1 MAILEKGRMADG
13 VMALAGG
20 MDSGR
25 SPALL
30 PKTQVAYAQN
40 VTFRGGYAK
49 TRPSFERIP
58 LATSDPATAM
68 LAAKFQGSG
77 YYEESNTA
85 AHMIVVAGGN
95 VYKLTPPT
103 SGINWTVADITGG
116 VTVSATRERVH
127 MIQADEYLIIQ
138 DGTNSPYIYSDTA
151 SGTWPQASSA
161 TANRVPVGTG
171 PMAYGNGRLWVAQ
184 GRNFV
189 AGDILGGTTGI
200 LKFTENTLLAGG
212 GSFTVSVGSGDI
224 TAMRFVAAPNTAL
237 GVGELMVFTSD
248 AAFSVNVPADRNDW
262 YALADPIQRVV
273 LINNGSS
280 SQHSTELVNGDCLFR
295 SRDGIRSLIQA
306 VRDFSQQGNTP
317 ISREMS
323 RILKHDN
330 PAYLPHQSGVLF
342 NNRYLLT
349 SMDNYK
355 AATGVAYKGLTVLDF
370 DLISGLSGKAP
381 AAYDGFWKLEVER
394 GSPSALTGFDIYQL
408 AKGRFSEV
416 ERCFAFV
423 RNESQ
428 TLEIWELKNDGDH
441 IEDKDY
447 SSGDAVYQKISS
459 EIELPS
465 FDFGQAGASKEL
477 ASADMWVDEVSG
489 GRVDFHC
496 DFHPDQYPC
505 WIDWQDWHVIA
516 EYQASDCESL
526 IDYQKQYRPRMRIG
540 RPPETDEPAA
550 GKRMNYGWEF
560 AARVKWKGHARL
572 KMFRLNALET
582 QEEPYADVNI
592 DSTAKAIAC
601 DCLGGTSSATNQ

>member
-1 MAILEKGRMADG
+1 MSAHNCF
-13 VMALAGG
+13 
-20 MDSGR
+20 DSLQTFDLGNGNEGQFY
-25 SPALL
+25 SLPALEAAGL
-30 PKTQVAYAQN
+30 GNISRMPVCLRIVLESVLRN
-40 VTFRGGYAK
+40 VDGTK
-49 TRPSFERIP
+49 VTE
-58 LATSDPATAM
+58 DNVCE
-68 LAAKFQGSG
+68 LAAWQPKADR
-77 YYEESNTA
+77 TA
-85 AHMIVVAGGN
+85 EIPFLVSRIVLQDFTGVPLLVDLAAMRSAVARLGKDP
-95 VYKLTPPT
+95 KLIEPLVP
-103 SGINWTVADITGG
+103 VDL
-116 VTVSATRERVH
+116 VVDH
-127 MIQADEYLIIQ
+127 IQ

-151 SGTWPQASSA
+151 SGTWPQPADDEL
-161 TANRVPVGTG
+161 NRVPVGTG

-189 AGDILGGTTGI
+189 AGDILGGTEGI
-200 LKFTENTLLAGG
+200 LKFTENTYLNGG

-224 TAMRFVAAPNTAL
+224 TAMRFVAAPNTSL

-248 AAFSVNVPADRNDW
+248 AAFSVSVPADRNDW
-262 YALADPIQRVV
+262 YSLADPIQRVV

-280 SQHSTELVNGDCLFR
+280 SQFSTELVNGDCLFR

-323 RILKHDN
+323 RILKYDN
-330 PAYLPHQSGVLF
+330 PAYLPYQSGVLF

-381 AAYDGFWKLEVER
+381 AAYDGFWKLEMER
-394 GSPSALTGFDIYQL
+394 GDPAVLTGFDIYQL

-423 RNESQ
+423 RNESEA
-428 TLEIWELKNDGDH
+428 LEIWELKNDGDH

-447 SSGDAVYQKISS
+447 SSGDAVFQKISS

-465 FDFGQAGASKEL
+465 FDFGQIGAAKEL

-505 WIDWQDWHVIA
+505 WINWQDWYVIA

-526 IDYQKQYRPRMRIG
+526 VDYQKQYRPRMRIG
-540 RPPETDEPAA
+540 RPPDTEEPAA

-572 KMFRLNALET
+572 KMFRINALET

-601 DCLGGTSSATNQ
+601 DCLSRTSSATNQ